1 MHNSKY
7 KILVIEDEPDILVLV
22 RTLLESAGYQV
33 ILAENGETGKML
45 QASHRPDLVLLDV
58 GLPDAD
64 GRDVLRSIRTQSS
77 APVIMLSAND
87 AEDVIVQALDA
98 GANDYVRKPFGAAEL
113 LARVRNTLRAT
124 QGIIARSDGKFETDG
139 LVIDYD
145 ARSVKLNSTQIHL
158 TQIEYNIIALLAKH
172 CGKMLTYTQICKEI
186 WGYNDAGST
195 KKLQVNMANIR
206 KKFVAADGKT
216 HHIQNELGVGYRM
229 RAKDE

>member
-7 KILVIEDEPDILVLV
+7 KILVIEDDPDIRVLV
-22 RTLLESAGYQV
+22 RTLLETAGYQV
-33 ILAENGETGKML
+33 LLAENGETGKML
-45 QASHRPDLVLLDV
+45 HASHRPDLVLLDI

-124 QGIIARSDGKFETDG
+124 QGIIARSDGKFEADG

-145 ARSVKLNSTQIHL
+145 ARSVKLNNTEIHL

-206 KKFVAADGKT
+206 KKFVAANVNAR
-216 HHIQNELGVGYRM
+216 HIQNELGVGYRM